1 MKKIIEAKYW
11 VPKHEIPYDS
21 IGNEDKGVYRSYIVE
36 IIFRIEDKIGFTYIG
51 HSEMFYRETDT
62 WENKN
67 DFIMEEEPDLSE
79 WRQVSSFECSESE
92 GWRFFSFDKL
102 FPKKMFK
109 YVESFDEVEE

>member
-1 MKKIIEAKYW
+1 MEAKYW
-11 VPKHEIPYDS
+11 VPKHAVPYDS
-21 IGNEDKGVYRSYIVE
+21 IGNKNKGVYRDYI
-36 IIFRIEDKIGFTYIG
+36 IEFTLRNDIGEVGFTYMG
-51 HSEMFYRETDT
+51 HTEMFYRETDT

-79 WRQVSSFECSESE
+79 WRQVSSFECSEPE

>member
-1 MKKIIEAKYW
+1 MEAKYW
-11 VPKHEIPYDS
+11 VPKHAVPYDS
-21 IGNEDKGVYRSYIVE
+21 IGNKNKGVYRDYI
-36 IIFRIEDKIGFTYIG
+36 IELILRNASGEIGFTYIV
-51 HSEMFYRETDT
+51 HTEMFYRETDT

-79 WRQVSSFECSESE
+79 WRQVSSFECSEPE

-102 FPKKMFK
+102 MPKKMFK